1 MLEKRLILF
10 TNSNKYRKSNTEYR
24 SHEPMYLTDK
34 ETEAKRLKATT
45 FVDAIVAKAIIMKR
59 AIQKRTIAIL
69 ANFITWSTKE
79 DRNLCL

>member
-34 ETEAKRLKATT
+34 ENKAKRFKAIT
-45 FVDAIVAKAIIMKR
+45 FADAIVEKAIIINR
-59 AIQKRTIAIL
+59 AIHKR
-69 ANFITWSTKE
+69 SY
-79 DRNLCL
+79 RNIGQNVLPGR